1 MKCFFTY
8 SHPGVWIYCVV
19 IYLNANYKQVPVYIV
34 SSFIIFFVIIVSLSG
49 PGQTP
54 LEELQPKE
62 FDRVT

>member
-1 MKCFFTY
+1 
-8 SHPGVWIYCVV
+8 V

-34 SSFIIFFVIIVSLSG
+34 SSFIVFFVIIVRFSG